1 MAAIIIIIFCAL
13 ILLYLIKK
21 LSGDFIY
28 PAWFVLFAVLG
39 FITFLSVS
47 NLFFE
52 TSGVR
57 PDALSY
63 CVVLSAIIVYFPVIG
78 LLGFI
83 YKKYEER
90 LYKKQLYSIVKEHF
104 DVLSKKYNELVY
116 TGDYGAKIYD
126 KWYGE
131 IDHFNEN
138 IVRKQKARFQLSDDN
153 LRKLIIEIF
162 DKQLKLPKQ

>member
-1 MAAIIIIIFCAL
+1 MTAIIIIIFCAL

-21 LSGDFIY
+21 LSDNFIY
-28 PAWFVLFAVLG
+28 PIWFILFTALS
-39 FITFLSVS
+39 FITFISVS
-47 NLFFE
+47 NIFFE

-63 CVVLSAIIVYFPVIG
+63 CVVLAVIFIYFPIIG

-90 LYKKQLYSIVKEHF
+90 LYKKQLYSTVKEHF
-104 DVLSKKYNELVY
+104 DILSKKYNELVH
-116 TGDYGAKIYD
+116 TDDYGAKIYD
-126 KWYGE
+126 KWYSE
-131 IDHFNEN
+131 IDRFNES
-138 IVRKQKARFQLSDDN
+138 IVRKQKARFQLSDDD

-162 DKQLKLPKQ
+162 DKQSNS